1 MTRVLAFLYLLVLCV
16 QPSFADCSTQSEMIG
31 AKYTVV
37 VSLADG
43 TDKDTHELVLWRNG
57 QQALHEYPAKKLA
70 DLWEHTLNDQLHLVR
85 YFDEF
90 QRAIEY
96 QPGEIPEGRK
106 SGAWSVKRQLVADDV
121 LESMQLV
128 GSEGEG
134 CEKTVT
140 YELED
145 PGKSIRLEWL
155 EELSLVKAL
164 TEQNAGRV
172 IRLQLQKAMTDTA
185 AVKAALTKRSDFQST
200 DYTDIGDNESDPFL
214 TRMINQGFSGH
225 RHH

>member
-16 QPSFADCSTQSEMIG
+16 QLSFADCSTQSEVIG

-37 VSLADG
+37 VTLLDD
-43 TDKDTHELVLWRNG
+43 TDKDSYELVLWRNG
-57 QQALHEYPAKKLA
+57 KQALHEYPEKKLA
-70 DLWEHTLNDQLHLVR
+70 DLWEHTPNDQLHLVR

-106 SGAWSVKRQLVADDV
+106 RGAWSIKRQLVADDV
-121 LESMQLV
+121 LESMQIV

-145 PGKSIRLEWL
+145 SGKSIRLEWL
-155 EELSLVKAL
+155 EALRLVKSL

-172 IRLQLQKAMTDTA
+172 IRLQLQKAITETA